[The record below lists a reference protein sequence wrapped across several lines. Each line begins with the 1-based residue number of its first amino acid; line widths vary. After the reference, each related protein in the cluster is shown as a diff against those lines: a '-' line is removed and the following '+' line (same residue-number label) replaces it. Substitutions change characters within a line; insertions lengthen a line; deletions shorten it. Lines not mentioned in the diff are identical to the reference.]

1 MNNKE
6 FEKKLTD
13 TLPFKTDVV
22 GVLNKEWLAIL
33 EKELSQDNSV
43 QINSFGTFELKKKTE
58 RITKHPSTK
67 KRILIPPKLA
77 LVFSPSKF
85 IKSAIKKITPHE

>member
-6 FEKKLTD
+6 FEKKLIE

-22 GVLNKEWLAIL
+22 GQLSREWLLIL

-43 QINSFGTFELKKKTE
+43 QINSFGIFELKKKSE

-67 KRILIPPKLA
+67 KRILIPPKLT
-77 LVFSPSKF
+77 LVFSPSKL
-85 IKSAIKKITPHE
+85 IKSVIKKINPHE